1 METTVSVEPAMPES
15 AASAPT
21 ISESVSREQTPAQD
35 VSESSAPEASTTEP
49 CAHCGA
55 ALAHDQRYCL
65 ECGAPR
71 TFLSGLQ
78 QLDGLRAAA
87 AGYPAPSTI
96 PPHPAMVAP
105 YGPPPYP
112 YLPGAPAAGGA
123 RWGGP
128 AGLIAGVGVLLLAM
142 GVGVLIGR
150 SGSSSAK
157 GAAIPPA
164 QVITVDQSGS
174 AGAGAAEA
182 GESESSAKAPNGKHS
197 SKKSAPKSESS
208 GKAGSGNGVG
218 ESIQKPAPPSVL
230 KNEKSK
236 SGSSFEQKSKNL
248 PNVISTG

>member
-1 METTVSVEPAMPES
+1 VETTVSVEPVMPES
-15 AASAPT
+15 ATSAPT
-21 ISESVSREQTPAQD
+21 MPEAVSREQTPVQD
-35 VSESSAPEASTTEP
+35 VSGSSAQAAPTTEP

-87 AGYPAPSTI
+87 AGYPPPSTI
-96 PPHPAMVAP
+96 PSHPAMAAP
-105 YGPPPYP
+105 YGPSPYP
-112 YLPGAPAAGGA
+112 YPPGGPVGGGA

-150 SGSSSAK
+150 SGSNSAK
-157 GAAIPPA
+157 GAAVPPA

-174 AGAGAAEA
+174 AGAAEA
-182 GESESSAKAPNGKHS
+182 GQSESSAKASSGKHG

-236 SGSSFEQKSKNL
+236 SGGSFEQKSKNL

>member
-1 METTVSVEPAMPES
+1 VETTVAAEPAIPES
-15 AASAPT
+15 AT
-21 ISESVSREQTPAQD
+21 SEPAIPEPVSRKQTPAQD
-35 VSESSAPEASTTEP
+35 LSEPSAPEASTTEP

-105 YGPPPYP
+105 YGPSPYP
-112 YLPGAPAAGGA
+112 YPPGAPVGGGT
-123 RWGGP
+123 RWSGP
-128 AGLIAGVGVLLLAM
+128 ASLIAGVGVLLLAM

-150 SGSSSAK
+150 SGSNSTK
-157 GAAIPPA
+157 GAAAPPA
-164 QVITVDQSGS
+164 QVIRVEPSGS
-174 AGAGAAEA
+174 AGAAEA
-182 GESESSAKAPNGKHS
+182 GESESSAKAPSGKHS

-208 GKAGSGNGVG
+208 GKAGSGTGVG

-236 SGSSFEQKSKNL
+236 RGGSFEQKSKNL

>member
-1 METTVSVEPAMPES
+1 VDATVSAEPATPE
-15 AASAPT
+15 
-21 ISESVSREQTPAQD
+21 PAL
-35 VSESSAPEASTTEP
+35 ATEP
-49 CAHCGA
+49 CPHCGA
-55 ALAHDQRYCL
+55 ALAGDQRYCL

-87 AGYPAPSTI
+87 AGHVPVGSPAT
-96 PPHPAMVAP
+96 PPPMSP
-105 YGPPPYP
+105 YGAPVYPYP
-112 YLPGAPAAGGA
+112 PAGPPASAA

-150 SGSSSAK
+150 SGSNATK
-157 GAAIPPA
+157 GASTPPA
-164 QVITVDQSGS
+164 QVITVEQSGGA
-174 AGAGAAEA
+174 AGAEA
-182 GESESSAKAPNGKHS
+182 GGEESTTPAPSQKHG
-197 SKKSAPKSESS
+197 SKKSSPKAGSG

-236 SGSSFEQKSKNL
+236 SGGSFEQKSKNL